1 MNITY
6 TNGDINIIHE
16 IQHLWEELNIHH
28 GMVSPFFTQVF
39 ETYSFNH
46 RVSNLLRKYRKG
58 LIHIDIAKDNGLP
71 VGYVISTINEENDG
85 EIESLFIKARYRGKG
100 IGESLMQK
108 AVDWLDGRN
117 VQSKAVNVVYGNED
131 TFGFYAKFG
140 FFPRVSRLV
149 QKERNIQ

>member
-28 GMVSPFFTQVF
+28 GMVSPFFKQVF
-39 ETYSFNH
+39 ETNSFNH

-58 LIHIDIAKDNGLP
+58 LIHIDIAKDKDIP
-71 VGYVISTINEENDG
+71 VGYVISRINADNDG
-85 EIESLFIKARYRGKG
+85 EIESLFIKDRYRGKG
-100 IGESLMQK
+100 IGESLLQK
-108 AVDWLDGRN
+108 AIDWLDSRN

-131 TFGFYAKFG
+131 AFGFYAKFD
-140 FFPRVSRLV
+140 FFPRATRLV